1 MSLAVGTRIG
11 GFEIL
16 DLVGVGGMGEV
27 YRARDI
33 RLSREVAL
41 KILPQ
46 SFRVDGDRVLRFE
59 REARLLASLNHPNIA
74 TLHSI
79 EDSDGRA
86 ALVMELVEGDTL
98 EDLIAL
104 RGAGESRR
112 LSLPEAVRI
121 ARQIV
126 DALDSAHARGIVH
139 RDLKPSNI
147 KIRPDGTVKVLDFG
161 VAKVFDPEQRDGTT
175 DVTMT
180 VADGGAIVGTPAY
193 MSPERA
199 RGLPV
204 DAGADVWA
212 FGCVLYEMLT
222 GRRAFPG
229 NTTSEILA
237 KVLEREPDFALL
249 PSDLPPSLTRLLP
262 RCLQKA
268 PEHRLRHIAD
278 ARFELQEA
286 ADQSTHH
293 PASHSGHVPSGT
305 RPEPERHEPARVRNT
320 TSRWTAATVGA
331 VTLLSAVGAV
341 SMWNASRNETWAR
354 VEAIPEVVRLVN
366 EDKFQEAFA
375 LGTQAEEYA
384 PDDPML
390 QSMKSQYAM
399 TLKVTSTPEG
409 ADVYVRGYDAVE
421 EERQHLGRTPLETVL
436 PRQAFR
442 WWFEKAE
449 FAPAQSATTDRA
461 DTLLPPARRGVLDVE
476 LQPLATHSREM
487 VFVPGGRST
496 RSVNGGSL
504 PQVELPPY
512 LLDREEVTNKDFK
525 EFVDDGGYSKP
536 EFWEG
541 QDFRKDGEAVP
552 WREAVKAFVDGT
564 GTSGPATWELGD
576 YPDGQDAFPVSG
588 VSWFEAVAYA
598 RFRSKVLP
606 TVFHWAHASVPNNEI
621 GSGLSPSI
629 VALSNNEGKGPA
641 AAGSYQGAGPFGT
654 FDMAGN
660 VREWAWNG
668 EIGSDGRAILGGS
681 WQDPDYLFHFV
692 AFESP
697 WDRSSVNGFRLMRE
711 RAPGPDATMQ
721 AIEVPGRTYEAI
733 EPVPDDI
740 FEAYSDS
747 LAYTSGA
754 LKTVAERN
762 IGEQPD
768 WIKKRVELEASN
780 GDRLVLY
787 LFVPKHV
794 QPPYQ
799 KAVYFP
805 AFDAFQSV
813 SSEDV
818 VEPGFPAMP
827 LDFVIKSGRALIYPV
842 YENTYERCCRLNPTI
857 PSTFT
862 PVVQQWRVDVGRVLD
877 YLDQHPEFGET
888 RTGYIGTSIG
898 AVYPLAILAVE
909 RRFAAAILLSGGLPQ
924 LRMPPPVDPVNFAS
938 RIELPVMML
947 NGKFDYILPK
957 ERYQDPLFE
966 RLGSSEKEHHAF
978 ETGHGNPPRRELVRH
993 TLRWLDTHLGK
1004 VVVPPAAR

>member
-1 MSLAVGTRIG
+1 
-11 GFEIL
+11 
-16 DLVGVGGMGEV
+16 
-27 YRARDI
+27 
-33 RLSREVAL
+33 
-41 KILPQ
+41 
-46 SFRVDGDRVLRFE
+46 
-59 REARLLASLNHPNIA
+59 
-74 TLHSI
+74 
-79 EDSDGRA
+79 
-86 ALVMELVEGDTL
+86 
-98 EDLIAL
+98 
-104 RGAGESRR
+104 
-112 LSLPEAVRI
+112 
-121 ARQIV
+121 
-126 DALDSAHARGIVH
+126 
-139 RDLKPSNI
+139 
-147 KIRPDGTVKVLDFG
+147 
-161 VAKVFDPEQRDGTT
+161 
-175 DVTMT
+175 
-180 VADGGAIVGTPAY
+180 
-193 MSPERA
+193 
-199 RGLPV
+199 
-204 DAGADVWA
+204 
-212 FGCVLYEMLT
+212 
-222 GRRAFPG
+222 
-229 NTTSEILA
+229 
-237 KVLEREPDFALL
+237 
-249 PSDLPPSLTRLLP
+249 
-262 RCLQKA
+262 
-268 PEHRLRHIAD
+268 
-278 ARFELQEA
+278 
-286 ADQSTHH
+286 
-293 PASHSGHVPSGT
+293 
-305 RPEPERHEPARVRNT
+305 
-320 TSRWTAATVGA
+320 
-331 VTLLSAVGAV
+331 
-341 SMWNASRNETWAR
+341 
-354 VEAIPEVVRLVN
+354 
-366 EDKFQEAFA
+366 
-375 LGTQAEEYA
+375 
-384 PDDPML
+384 
-390 QSMKSQYAM
+390 
-399 TLKVTSTPEG
+399 
-409 ADVYVRGYDAVE
+409 
-421 EERQHLGRTPLETVL
+421 
-436 PRQAFR
+436 
-442 WWFEKAE
+442 
-449 FAPAQSATTDRA
+449 
-461 DTLLPPARRGVLDVE
+461 
-476 LQPLATHSREM
+476 
-487 VFVPGGRST
+487 
-496 RSVNGGSL
+496 
-504 PQVELPPY
+504 
-512 LLDREEVTNKDFK
+512 
-525 EFVDDGGYSKP
+525 
-536 EFWEG
+536 
-541 QDFRKDGEAVP
+541 
-552 WREAVKAFVDGT
+552 
-564 GTSGPATWELGD
+564 
-576 YPDGQDAFPVSG
+576 
-588 VSWFEAVAYA
+588 
-598 RFRSKVLP
+598 
-606 TVFHWAHASVPNNEI
+606 
-621 GSGLSPSI
+621 
-629 VALSNNEGKGPA
+629 
-641 AAGSYQGAGPFGT
+641 
-654 FDMAGN
+654 MAGN